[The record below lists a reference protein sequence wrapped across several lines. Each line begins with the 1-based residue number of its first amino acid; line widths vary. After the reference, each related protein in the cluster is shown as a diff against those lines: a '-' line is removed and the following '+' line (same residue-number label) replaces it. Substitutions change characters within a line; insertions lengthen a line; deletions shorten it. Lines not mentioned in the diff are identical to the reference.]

1 MAAVAA
7 TQNVF
12 AKRRSGSDRLPPVS
26 PKLLPLN
33 EAAENERAVSAD
45 TCVRA
50 VAFAIS
56 PPENGDV
63 HEILFRPMRQALEG
77 TQKQLGFREG
87 EIHEASRDLSHGRER
102 GRPYPHT
109 PVAA

>member
-1 MAAVAA
+1 MS
-7 TQNVF
+7 Q
-12 AKRRSGSDRLPPVS
+12 
-26 PKLLPLN
+26 
-33 EAAENERAVSAD
+33 
-45 TCVRA
+45 
-50 VAFAIS
+50 
-56 PPENGDV
+56 PEHVDV

-77 TQKQLGFREG
+77 TQKRLGFREG